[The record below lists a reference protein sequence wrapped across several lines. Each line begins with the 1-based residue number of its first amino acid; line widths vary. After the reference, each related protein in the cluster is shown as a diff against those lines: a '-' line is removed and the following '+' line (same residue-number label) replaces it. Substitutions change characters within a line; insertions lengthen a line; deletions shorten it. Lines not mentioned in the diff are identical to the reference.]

1 MNEDINKWIKQIN
14 GAPRKIGIFGTGN
27 LSGVAEEYL
36 QGLGIGDYVYFD
48 NDVEK
53 QKAGLFHGRET
64 LDPKR
69 VSEGYFVLVSTAQF
83 DAVRRQLEGLGL
95 KELEDYIYV
104 LELEYYD
111 ALLHYDTAPRA
122 PGINNKML
130 GQIEKA
136 LKQYVDVERAEWFE
150 ESGLLAMEKE
160 MGFEEIYH
168 KRHNVRY
175 RRKMMEYYAVDKML
189 GFQDWGK
196 DDIYIDIGAAGSP
209 FAKWL
214 RERRGIMAYGL
225 DLEEGAYSHLDY
237 YLQEDATHMHF
248 ADSSVR
254 AISMQSAFETFAGD
268 ADTRFISEAARVL
281 KKGGKAVIVP
291 LYMHEKHLCTVSP
304 NYYKK
309 GYADEG
315 ALECIRTDCRA
326 GLRSGRFYSVDA
338 LEERILKVAEKN
350 GLEPKIDALPD
361 ELVERDG
368 FVYLKFILCLEKR

>member
-136 LKQYVDVERAEWFE
+136 LRQYVDVERAEWFE
-150 ESGLLAMEKE
+150 ESGLLAREKE

-196 DDIYIDIGAAGSP
+196 D
-209 FAKWL
+209 
-214 RERRGIMAYGL
+214 
-225 DLEEGAYSHLDY
+225 
-237 YLQEDATHMHF
+237 ATHMHF

-254 AISMQSAFETFAGD
+254 AISKQSAFETFAGD

-291 LYMHEKHLCTVSP
+291 LYMHEKYLCTVSP